1 MSSFVPNVLFT
12 STVFASIVLFI
23 FLFSPF
29 SQYVSPDVFS
39 TTNLNSNSSRST
51 GKFPFQTLPSVHE
64 SLNPSSTFHS
74 PSKGVD
80 PTTTN
85 VSPTLNSAR
94 NAHRNATS
102 AVAVEEEEEE
112 EEEEESFS
120 ELIVST
126 LIVARDI
133 DRKTEGLF
141 FFFFP
146 TKAAPTRVDDD
157 DALKNKAD
165 GCELIER
172 IVLVVVRFFPTPKE
186 WYNNNKRRKH
196 YD

>member
-64 SLNPSSTFHS
+64 SLNPSSAFHS

-112 EEEEESFS
+112 EEEESSFS

-126 LIVARDI
+126 LIVARGV
-133 DRKTEGLF
+133 DRKTEEGLF
-141 FFFFP
+141 FVVVVVFP
-146 TKAAPTRVDDD
+146 TKAAATRVDDD
-157 DALKNKAD
+157 DALKNKAAD
-165 GCELIER
+165 ELLLER
-172 IVLVVVRFFPTPKE
+172 IIIIACS
-186 WYNNNKRRKH
+186 
-196 YD
+196 

>member
-64 SLNPSSTFHS
+64 SLNPSSAFHS

-112 EEEEESFS
+112 EEEEESSFS

-126 LIVARDI
+126 LIVARGV
-133 DRKTEGLF
+133 DRKTEEGLF
-141 FFFFP
+141 FVVVVVFP
-146 TKAAPTRVDDD
+146 TKAAATRVDDD
-157 DALKNKAD
+157 DALKNKAAD
-165 GCELIER
+165 ELLLER
-172 IVLVVVRFFPTPKE
+172 IIIILLRVR
-186 WYNNNKRRKH
+186 NKRQANNTI
-196 YD
+196 